1 MSWWCGLHSC
11 TGCRVGLPLRWGGGE
26 EVVSARNNSFNT
38 EMERFRSPRGGCGC
52 PKLHE
57 LLSEV
62 HFSGGA
68 AAAVIGSFNC
78 SAELMN
84 RACVEL
90 G

>member
-1 MSWWCGLHSC
+1 MSWWCELH
-11 TGCRVGLPLRWGGGE
+11 GLPCRAPSEVGVGE

-68 AAAVIGSFNC
+68 AAAVIGSFNR

-84 RACVEL
+84 RACIEL